1 MYSLVCLGFWEWG
14 PSSLWDW
21 LVLWWRRLAATGW
34 WKMPRLVT
42 PGIFLSGG
50 IPLSSSEFLCQRDI
64 PYFLIW
70 EFWVAADIGISRY
83 RLYAPGAGAGILGFG
98 PWVSGY
104 PRRWW
109 APGIPVWS
117 AFPWP
122 SIAWS
127 CPCTSFGTKPG
138 SSFLGPWEEPHCS
151 VGLRGGTS

>member
-1 MYSLVCLGFWEWG
+1 MPWVLRVRAVFPLG
-14 PSSLWDW
+14 
-21 LVLWWRRLAATGW
+21 LACAMMKEIGSNWMVEDAKAGNT
-34 WKMPRLVT
+34 RY
-42 PGIFLSGG
+42 FLSGG
-50 IPLSSSEFLCQRDI
+50 LPLSSSEFLCQCDI

-83 RLYAPGAGAGILGFG
+83 RLYVPGAGAGILGFG
-98 PWVSGY
+98 PWVSGH

-151 VGLRGGTS
+151 VALRGGTS